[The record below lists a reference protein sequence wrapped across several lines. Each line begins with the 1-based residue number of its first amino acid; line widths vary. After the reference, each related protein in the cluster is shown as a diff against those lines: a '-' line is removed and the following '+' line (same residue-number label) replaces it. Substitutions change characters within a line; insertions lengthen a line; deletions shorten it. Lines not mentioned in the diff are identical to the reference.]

1 MLVETSSIWMNY
13 LFRHIKSVSVDPSEM
28 SPCLCKRKKKKEK
41 KVVANEI
48 LPYINFV
55 KKFNAARIYKVS
67 FVLGLSVG

>member
-1 MLVETSSIWMNY
+1 M
-13 LFRHIKSVSVDPSEM
+13 SVDPSEM